1 MTLET
6 AGAETPVADG
16 ATPEAPVEN
25 TSGATTEAQQDA
37 NEGEASAVSD
47 TTGENS
53 GEGAAETPKRKHWAH
68 ERIDELTRQRREAE
82 RQAEYWKA
90 KVNEKTNIDDLDYDD
105 QIAARV
111 AARQRLEM
119 AESADHAVQSASKQ
133 VYEARAAEVR
143 DRYADFDA
151 VVSNPSLPITNDMA
165 AVIMDSD
172 RGPEVAYHLGK
183 NPAEA
188 ARIARLSPVAQ
199 AKELGRLEERLSAP
213 RAMPKQPPAPFTPV
227 GGTASA
233 GSTDPSKM
241 SMSEFIKWREKEGG

>member
-1 MTLET
+1 MTEET
-6 AGAETPVADG
+6 AGAETPAADG
-16 ATPEAPVEN
+16 ATPEATADNAAPAPAQHSEADDN
-25 TSGATTEAQQDA
+25 GA
-37 NEGEASAVSD
+37 ASASD
-47 TTGENS
+47 ETGANDN
-53 GEGAAETPKRKHWAH
+53 GDDAAAAPKRKHWAH

-90 KVNEKTNIDDLDYDD
+90 KASQAPNLDDLDYDE

-111 AARQRLEM
+111 AARNRQEM
-119 AESADHAVQSASKQ
+119 AESAEDAVRTVSQQ
-133 VYEARAAEVR
+133 VYEARVAEVR
-143 DRYADFDA
+143 DRYADFDT

-165 AVIMDSD
+165 AVIMDSE

-213 RAMPKQPPAPFTPV
+213 KPLPKQPPTPV
-227 GGTASA
+227 QPVNGIAAGGSK
-233 GSTDPSKM
+233 DPGKM
-241 SMSEFIKWREKEGG
+241 SMSEYAAWRKANA

>member
-6 AGAETPVADG
+6 AGAGTPAADG
-16 ATPEAPVEN
+16 ITPEAPVEN
-25 TSGATTEAQQDA
+25 TSETTTEAQQDA
-37 NEGEASAVSD
+37 NEGEASADPD

-53 GEGAAETPKRKHWAH
+53 GDDAADKPKRKHWAH

-90 KVNEKTNIDDLDYDD
+90 KASQAPNLDDLEYDE

-111 AARQRLEM
+111 TARNRHEM
-119 AESADHAVQSASKQ
+119 AESAEDAVRTVARQ
-133 VYEARAAEVR
+133 VYEARVAEVR

-151 VVSNPSLPITNDMA
+151 VVSNPSLPITDDMA
-165 AVIMDSD
+165 AVIFDSD

-213 RAMPKQPPAPFTPV
+213 RALPKQPPAPITPV

-233 GSTDPSKM
+233 GSADPSKM